1 MISRTFTTFDI
12 IIINHSQ
19 PRFSYIYGILP
30 AFIYLQLY
38 WINISSRQSILSSI
52 VSITSTLIN
61 STNNIFIKGAIS
73 ILTPTFL
80 RIIILNLYGAAPY
93 TITITSHLITTLRT
107 GGPVWFTLFIISIF
121 IRLKLITAHL
131 LPENTPTFIA
141 RFLSLVETLRSYIRP
156 ITLSFRLSANIRA
169 GHVILGIITS
179 GTACAA
185 FTTITLTL
193 IPIAIRRGY
202 TMFELAIC
210 LVQAFV
216 FTLLAS
222 IYSNDYL
229 AVKKQYDINST
240 FNKNRV

>member
-38 WINISSRQSILSSI
+38 WIDISTRQSSISSIIR
-52 VSITSTLIN
+52 VTATLIN
-61 STNNIFIKGAIS
+61 STNNIFIKGAIFV
-73 ILTPTFL
+73 LTPTFL

-93 TITITSHLITTLRT
+93 TITITSHLITTLRA
-107 GGPVWFTLFIISIF
+107 GGPIWFTLLIISIF

-131 LPENTPTFIA
+131 LPENTPSFIA

-179 GTACAA
+179 GTTFAA
-185 FTTITLTL
+185 FTAITLML
-193 IPIAIRRGY
+193 IPIAARRGY
-202 TMFELAIC
+202 SIFELAIC

-229 AVKKQYDINST
+229 AVKKAYDTNSNP
-240 FNKNRV
+240 NKNRV